1 MRPAIPGET
10 CNSRTHACLASGRCA
25 DRKIPAEQ
33 PKESVKESLLTH
45 AHCSNALWGLAN
57 VFYLAY
63 LPVLVDVHEDVVRY
77 EGQEAPTETEKG
89 RE

>member
-1 MRPAIPGET
+1 MGLVNEFT
-10 CNSRTHACLASGRCA
+10 TDTRTLTFL
-25 DRKIPAEQ
+25 
-33 PKESVKESLLTH
+33 LLTH